1 MTLLSASS
9 ALLAAV
15 VAIAA
20 GLMGAFALMRRMTL
34 AADALSH
41 VALPGIAVALILGA
55 SPMAGAIVAL
65 LLGAVLI
72 WALGRRAHLATEAI
86 IGVVFSAALAAGA
99 LLATGD
105 ELIEALFGTTT
116 ALSAGEL
123 GVGFAG
129 AVCVITFAVFARDRL
144 VVMFVSPDIARTAG
158 IDVARLDLA
167 YLLAFAF
174 TVGLGLRFLG
184 VLLMGSLLII
194 PAATARLLARS
205 LKHMLTLSA
214 GIALGVTVAGTQLA
228 ARFQRPSGPLV
239 VIVATACFAI
249 AAALGPRR
257 RTGHSPTNIGKA
269 PTAG

>member
-9 ALLAAV
+9 ALLADV
-15 VAIAA
+15 MAIAA

-55 SPMAGAIVAL
+55 SPLAGAIVAL

-72 WALGRRAHLATEAI
+72 WTLGRRAHLATEAI

-105 ELIEALFGTTT
+105 ELVEALFGTTT
-116 ALSAGEL
+116 PLSAGEIGA
-123 GVGFAG
+123 GVVG
-129 AVCVITFAVFARDRL
+129 ALCVIAFAVFARDRL

-158 IDVARLDLA
+158 INVALLDLL
-167 YLLAFAF
+167 YLLAFAA
-174 TVGLGLRFLG
+174 TVGLGLRYLG
-184 VLLMGSLLII
+184 VLLMGSLLIV
-194 PAATARLLARS
+194 PAATARLIARS
-205 LKHMLTLSA
+205 LKHMLMLSA
-214 GIALGVTVAGTQLA
+214 GIALGVTVAGIQLA
-228 ARFQRPSGPLV
+228 ARLHRPSGPLV
-239 VIVATACFAI
+239 VIVATTCFVI
-249 AAALGPRR
+249 ATGLGPIRR
-257 RTGHSPTNIGKA
+257 AGVSPTGIRKA